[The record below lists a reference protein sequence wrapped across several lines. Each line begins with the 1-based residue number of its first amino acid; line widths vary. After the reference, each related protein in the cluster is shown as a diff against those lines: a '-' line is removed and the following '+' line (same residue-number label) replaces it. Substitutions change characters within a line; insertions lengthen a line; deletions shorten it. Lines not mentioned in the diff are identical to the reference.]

1 MFAEMTILSLVVIAF
16 AIVVL
21 VLVHVFGSAIF
32 FGGLSNWWEYISRIF
47 NHDPKVL
54 RDTVKIS
61 FEKYLEKRNEY
72 WSVFSQLY
80 IAIVLITVIAV
91 LLLTKTISA
100 EAGLPILS
108 AVVAFALARTSD
120 RQRNGEPR
128 PDRSE

>member
-32 FGGLSNWWEYISRIF
+32 FGGLSNWWEYVWRIF
-47 NHDPKVL
+47 SNDPKVL